1 MSRFLIFVGSPAFD
15 DRDKSNH
22 CRRSLNANLQRHGC
36 HDNTDPGG
44 SAAPK
49 FTRRGGGDV
58 SFSAEAAL
66 IFSIEQETA
75 RSTFASALEVERLL
89 AKAFGR

>member
-44 SAAPK
+44 SADSKVYPPW
-49 FTRRGGGDV
+49 RGDV